1 MPVIAR
7 LPHVLYGADY
17 NPEQWPESMWLED
30 ARLMREAGVNLVSLG
45 VFSWAWLEPR
55 PGDYQ
60 FAWLDRVMD
69 ILHAHGVLVNLATA
83 TASPP
88 PWLSA
93 RWPESLPLTKEGVRL
108 GPGSR
113 QHFCPSSP
121 VYRTAAAALT
131 RRLAERYRAHP
142 ALVLWH
148 IGNEYGDH
156 LTACYC
162 EISAAAFRGWL
173 ARRYGTLDR
182 LNEAWGTAFWSQR
195 YSAWAEI
202 EPPRAAPGP
211 LNPTQQLDFH
221 RFSSDTLLECF
232 ELERAILK
240 EVTPD
245 LPVTTNYTYSNKAL
259 DYWRWAASEDV
270 VSYDSYGD
278 PARAET
284 GPEMARS
291 YDLMRSLGNGRPW
304 ILMEQTPSLVNW
316 RPYNVLK
323 RPGQMRLWSYQA
335 MAHGA
340 DGVMFFQWRA
350 SRAGAEKYHGAM
362 VGHGDLARSRVWRE
376 CAALG
381 QELTRLDGILDSTIA
396 AQVAILLDYESWWAL
411 ETDAKPSEG
420 VRLLDQV
427 RRYYAPL
434 HTRNLAVDFAR
445 PDGDLSKYRL
455 VLAPNLYLLRPG
467 VAENLERFVTA
478 GGTLVMSFFSGIV
491 DQDEQILLGGYPA
504 PLRRLLGLSVEEF
517 DPFVPGQANSLIS
530 LDGTFA
536 CDLWADLIDL
546 EGAEALAT
554 FGGDF
559 YAGRP
564 AVTRHRFGGGY
575 AYYLGTRPQPVY
587 MARLLEC
594 VCDEAGVTPVL
605 DAPIGVEAVRRSG
618 RDGSFLFLLNHNPE
632 PASVTLPGSGT
643 DLLTAGRLA
652 GTIRLEPYG
661 VMVVREDEGADHP
674 HG

>member
-1 MPVIAR
+1 VPIIAR
-7 LPHVLYGADY
+7 VPHVLYGADY
-17 NPEQWPESMWLED
+17 NPEQWPESVWLED

-45 VFSWAWLEPR
+45 IFSWAWLEPR

-60 FAWLDRVMD
+60 FAWLDRVLD

-88 PWLSA
+88 PWLPA
-93 RWPESLPLTKEGVRL
+93 RWPESLPVTKEGVRL

-121 VYRTAAAALT
+121 VYREAAAGLA
-131 RRLAERYRAHP
+131 RRLAERYRTHP
-142 ALVLWH
+142 ALALWH

-156 LTACYC
+156 VTACYC
-162 EISAAAFRGWL
+162 EVSAVAFRQWL

-195 YSAWAEI
+195 YGDWAEI

-211 LNPTQQLDFH
+211 LNPTQQLDFC
-221 RFSSDTLLECF
+221 RFSSDALRECF

-240 EVTPD
+240 EITPE
-245 LPVTTNYTYSNKAL
+245 LPVTTNFTYSNKAL

-278 PARAET
+278 PARPES
-284 GPEMARS
+284 GREMARS

-316 RPYNVLK
+316 RPYNVTK

-335 MAHGA
+335 LAHGA

-362 VGHGDLARSRVWRE
+362 VGHGDPARSRVWRE
-376 CAALG
+376 CVALG
-381 QELTRLDGILDSTIA
+381 QELPRLDSLLDTTIA
-396 AQVAILLDYESWWAL
+396 ADIAILLDYESWWAL

-427 RRYYAPL
+427 RRYHAPL
-434 HTRNLAVDFAR
+434 HARNLAVDFAR
-445 PDGDLSKYRL
+445 PDGDLSRYRV

-467 VAENLERFVTA
+467 VAENLERFVSA
-478 GGTLVMSFFSGIV
+478 GGILVMSFFSGMV

-504 PLRRLLGLSVEEF
+504 TLRRLLGLSMQEF
-517 DPFVPGQANSLIS
+517 NPFVPGQTNSLIS
-530 LDGTFA
+530 GNETFA
-536 CDLWADLIDL
+536 CDLWTDLIDL
-546 EGAEALAT
+546 EGAEAMAS

-564 AVTRHRFGGGY
+564 AVTRHHFGGGS
-575 AYYLGTRPQPVY
+575 AYYLGTRPEPAY
-587 MARLLEC
+587 MARLLER
-594 VCDEAGVTPVL
+594 VCDEGGVAPVL
-605 DAPIGVEAVRRSG
+605 DAPTGVEAVRRCG
-618 RDGSFLFLLNHNPE
+618 AGGSYLFLLNHTLGPVN
-632 PASVTLPGSGT
+632 VTLPRPGD
-643 DLLTAGRLA
+643 DLLAACRIG
-652 GTIRLEPYG
+652 GTVRLEPFG
-661 VMVVREDEGADHP
+661 VLVVREDTGAAH
-674 HG
+674 